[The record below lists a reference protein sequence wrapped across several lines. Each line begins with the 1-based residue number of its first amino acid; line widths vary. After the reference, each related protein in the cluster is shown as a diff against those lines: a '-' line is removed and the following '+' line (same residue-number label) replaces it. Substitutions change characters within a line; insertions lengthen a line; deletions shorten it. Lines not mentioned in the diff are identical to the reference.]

1 MQHRILDHFNFIR
14 ELCKKI
20 IHLDLIKKMAL
31 KEKDLIICQT
41 FKLKTILKLDSQSLK
56 KSKHDE
62 KQDLI
67 KKLQIKMIIK
77 LV

>member
-1 MQHRILDHFNFIR
+1 
-14 ELCKKI
+14 
-20 IHLDLIKKMAL
+20 MAL

-77 LV
+77 LVWPSETIRENKPKIMKLLKRDTNLN